1 MTSFCEFLSCNT
13 KLSVLGL
20 GKLLREVQPELMD
33 SLIQAT
39 KDGDHSKLQA
49 LSGSKINFE
58 DSDEETDSEDEEEV
72 VLHLFSLLR

>member
-1 MTSFCEFLSCNT
+1 
-13 KLSVLGL
+13 
-20 GKLLREVQPELMD
+20 MD